1 MPASV
6 SRMRGRYPHP
16 AAASPRS
23 NLYSHHGPS
32 SMARPHPCC
41 QVRTRRPGCH
51 PTASGFWRGLG
62 LCVGVHPIHPTCRG
76 EKYLAWLCE
85 RLIPWSLSAGGL
97 VAKHS
102 LVVEGLRSNV
112 LVLLDRP
119 VCREVGHRDLFS
131 LVDIQCT
138 AERALHGCQELCSRI
153 AVSRSG
159 IIAESRD

>member
-85 RLIPWSLSAGGL
+85 RLIPCEFVSGRSRSEALTRGRRSEKQCPCTPRSASLSGGW
-97 VAKHS
+97 
-102 LVVEGLRSNV
+102 
-112 LVLLDRP
+112 P
-119 VCREVGHRDLFS
+119 
-131 LVDIQCT
+131 
-138 AERALHGCQELCSRI
+138 
-153 AVSRSG
+153 SRSLLPG
-159 IIAESRD
+159 RHTVYR